1 MQSKNTPLP
10 NHLNQQKCNMGG
22 RIYRNEETAG
32 ILELPEIGRLH
43 IGKKQAG
50 QNGKEYPVSVDYFI
64 PSGKYAELFTQAL
77 GEKPGTIQVV
87 FPTDEPEKVCNERY
101 EYRDNSGALVARG
114 DGRVFEIWDG
124 KRYAP
129 YSVDQYPDI
138 MQQIATNNPTKRG
151 PDNWDIVLT
160 LRFIVPAV
168 RGIVGVWQFSTK
180 GRASSIR
187 NIRESFD
194 GVQMMRGTVTQTVFD
209 LSVQFAKSNKPGVNS
224 RYPVVSLVANDNRIS
239 EIKQAMAPEQNLAL
253 LMAGNDK

>member
-1 MQSKNTPLP
+1 MA
-10 NHLNQQKCNMGG
+10 G
-22 RIYRNEETAG
+22 RIYRPEQGVA

-43 IGKKQAG
+43 IGKKQAA

-64 PSGKYAELFTQAL
+64 PSGKYAGMFASAL
-77 GEKPGTIQVV
+77 GDKPQTIQVI
-87 FPTDEPEKVCNERY
+87 FPDDSPEKVCNERY
-101 EYRDNSGALVARG
+101 EYRDDKGALVARG

-129 YSVDQYPDI
+129 YSVDEYPDI
-138 MQQIATNNPTKRG
+138 MTQIERNNPTKRG
-151 PDNWDIVLT
+151 ADNWDIVLT

-180 GRASSIR
+180 GKASSIK

-224 RYPVVSLVANDNRIS
+224 RYPVVSLIANDTRIE
-239 EIKQAMAPEQNLAL
+239 EIRKAIAPQQNLSL
-253 LMAGNDK
+253 LLPEKDDTRKPV